1 MDGDLHRR
9 GGVPSSSN
17 NTISLLAGSCA
28 DEAGN
33 AGAGRVSS
41 PFALVG
47 AAPAVNMI
55 QGTAGSDVLV
65 GTAGN
70 DVFLGVPPAG
80 AGVGTGTID
89 RMTGGGGNDRFI
101 LGDSRGVFY
110 DDLRGGASGT
120 GDYALITDFRAGD
133 VVQLAQG
140 RQYFL
145 APTYA
150 AGVWR
155 TDIYVDTDFSGRL
168 NNGDELIGILQGVT
182 TVSLSDRQLR
192 RNELHRRRLARMGI
206 TLSQATARPE
216 LCRRAAF
223 RFATSAAPKVKSG
236 PSTSSRAGG
245 LR

>member
-1 MDGDLHRR
+1 
-9 GGVPSSSN
+9 
-17 NTISLLAGSCA
+17 
-28 DEAGN
+28 
-33 AGAGRVSS
+33 
-41 PFALVG
+41 
-47 AAPAVNMI
+47 MI

-70 DVFLGVPPAG
+70 DVFLGVPAG

-182 TVSLSDRQLR
+182 TVSLS
-192 RNELHRRRLARMGI
+192 
-206 TLSQATARPE
+206 TANYE
-216 LCRRAAF
+216 G
-223 RFATSAAPKVKSG
+223 TNYTVVV
-236 PSTSSRAGG
+236 
-245 LR
+245 